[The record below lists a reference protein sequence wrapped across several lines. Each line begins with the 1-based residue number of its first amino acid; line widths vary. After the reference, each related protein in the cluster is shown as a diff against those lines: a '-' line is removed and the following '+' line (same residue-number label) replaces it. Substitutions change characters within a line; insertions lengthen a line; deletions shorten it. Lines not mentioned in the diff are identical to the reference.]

1 MDVEQFDVTDAVDRE
16 QELNYLHDVY
26 ETMMNPLT
34 AAQQLMLTDSN
45 NTSLSSSYE
54 PSRRVSQDDND
65 HSNNL
70 PEITPDEIERL
81 MMFDMLRQN
90 FKNESDISALD

>member
-1 MDVEQFDVTDAVDRE
+1 MTDAVDRD

-26 ETMMNPLT
+26 ETMMNPLA
-34 AAQQLMLTDSN
+34 AAQQLMLSESN
-45 NTSLSSSYE
+45 NTSLTSSYE

-65 HSNNL
+65 LSNFNSSNETL